1 VAALRARAVG
11 ALLAL
16 VLAIPACA
24 SDRAPPDRSADEV
37 MQRHEADLMSIPGVV
52 GVGVGQCDGK
62 ACIKVLVE
70 RETPELART
79 VPEELEGVRVDL
91 EETGQIRAQ

>member
-1 VAALRARAVG
+1 MPGVRASVMG

-24 SDRAPPDRSADEV
+24 SDRAPPQRSADEV
-37 MQRHEADLMSIPGVV
+37 KRRHEAELMSIPGVV
-52 GVGVGQCDGK
+52 GVGVGQCEGQ

-70 RETPELART
+70 RETPELAGA
-79 VPEELEGVRVDL
+79 VPNDLEGIRVDL
-91 EETGQIRAQ
+91 EEIGKVSAQ